1 MEKQPQLNLINLQP
15 PPHNA
20 QVQRRKEQDVK
31 IGQRIQV
38 VAVIIT
44 NNQEIK

>member
-1 MEKQPQLNLINLQP
+1 MEKQLQLNLSNHQP
-15 PPHNA
+15 SPHNA

>member
-1 MEKQPQLNLINLQP
+1 MEKQLQINLSNLQP

-20 QVQRRKEQDVK
+20 PVQHRKEQDVK